1 MSHRNIDINLRIPK
15 TPKEMIENIASYK
28 CIIAARLHSCI
39 VAYSLGIPVIG
50 LVWNYKLKLWG
61 KNIGT
66 EDFFIES
73 KNLQTDFI
81 MNKLEELQHYDYFN
95 TKRDIFRDT
104 IKNIID
110 EIVQKNIKPD
120 STMLTKNKLGGKST
134 CGLK

>member
-1 MSHRNIDINLRIPK
+1 
-15 TPKEMIENIASYK
+15 MIENIASYK

-81 MNKLEELQHYDYFN
+81 MNKLEELQHYDY
-95 TKRDIFRDT
+95 
-104 IKNIID
+104 
-110 EIVQKNIKPD
+110 
-120 STMLTKNKLGGKST
+120 
-134 CGLK
+134 